1 MKFIVSMTCGYDS
14 STNELCGWGVEIN
27 DNKYTKEEY
36 IALDK
41 LIQEYYFI
49 KMGQK
54 NYKNNTK
61 KEKLEA
67 QKKLLEDKKKLI
79 NIANNIVYGYSDL
92 FLKYYN
98 WSKPLCRY
106 YMEQCKKNIEAG
118 PNLIKVKKI
127 NRTIYED
134 TIGTNAIEL

>member
-106 YMEQCKKNIEAG
+106 YMEQCKKNIEVG

-134 TIGTNAIEL
+134 F

>member
-1 MKFIVSMTCGYDS
+1 MKFNVAMTCGYDS
-14 STNELCGWGVEIN
+14 STDELCGWGVEIT

-36 IALDK
+36 IILDN
-41 LIQEYYFI
+41 LIREYYFI
-49 KMGQK
+49 KIGQK
-54 NYKNNTK
+54 SYKSNTK
-61 KEKLEA
+61 NEKIET

-79 NIANNIVYGYSDL
+79 SVANNIVYGYSDL

-106 YMEQCKKNIEAG
+106 YIEQCKKNVEIG

-127 NRTIYED
+127 ERTIYED
-134 TIGTNAIEL
+134 F

>member
-1 MKFIVSMTCGYDS
+1 MLLKGEDKMKFNVAMTCGYDS

-49 KMGQK
+49 KMGQR

-61 KEKLEA
+61 KEKLET

-79 NIANNIVYGYSDL
+79 NIANNIVYGY
-92 FLKYYN
+92 
-98 WSKPLCRY
+98 
-106 YMEQCKKNIEAG
+106 
-118 PNLIKVKKI
+118 
-127 NRTIYED
+127 
-134 TIGTNAIEL
+134 

>member
-1 MKFIVSMTCGYDS
+1 MKFNVSMTCGYDS
-14 STNELCGWGVEIN
+14 STDELCGWGVEIN

-36 IALDK
+36 ISLDK

-54 NYKNNTK
+54 TYKNNTK
-61 KEKLEA
+61 KERLET
-67 QKKLLEDKKKLI
+67 QKKLLEDKKKLTGI
-79 NIANNIVYGYSDL
+79 TNNIVYGYSEL

-106 YMEQCKKNIEAG
+106 YIEQCKKNVEVG

-127 NRTIYED
+127 ERTIYED
-134 TIGTNAIEL
+134 F

>member
-1 MKFIVSMTCGYDS
+1 MKFNVSMTCGYDS
-14 STNELCGWGVEIN
+14 STDELCGWGVEIT

-36 IALDK
+36 ISLDK

-49 KMGQK
+49 KAEQK
-54 NYKNNTK
+54 FYKNNTK
-61 KEKLEA
+61 KERLET
-67 QKKLLEDKKKLI
+67 QKRLLEDKKKLTG
-79 NIANNIVYGYSDL
+79 IANNIVYGYSEL

-106 YMEQCKKNIEAG
+106 YIEQCKKNVEVG

-127 NRTIYED
+127 ERTIYED
-134 TIGTNAIEL
+134 F

>member
-1 MKFIVSMTCGYDS
+1 MTFNVAMTCGYDS

-61 KEKLEA
+61 KEKLET
-67 QKKLLEDKKKLI
+67 QKKLLEDKKKI
-79 NIANNIVYGYSDL
+79 IGIANNIVYGYSDL

-106 YMEQCKKNIEAG
+106 YIEQCKKNVEVG
-118 PNLIKVKKI
+118 PDLIKVKRI
-127 NRTIYED
+127 ERTIYED
-134 TIGTNAIEL
+134 F